1 MQLAGSK
8 LAGSKK
14 TGNILWD
21 ILRSPDTSLMP
32 GGAILAAPMKIGT
45 KLLIAGS
52 AVGATAA
59 YSYFQKNGIGQSQQ
73 AATGGYTITAQP
85 GSTVNI
91 EKPTTGSIDQKQEA
105 TQIDTSGLMSILMIG
120 AVVMV
125 LMMFKK

>member
-1 MQLAGSK
+1 MQLAGST

-14 TGNILWD
+14 TGNWLVD
-21 ILRSPDTSLMP
+21 MLRSPDVSLMP
-32 GGAILAAPMKIGT
+32 GGAVLAPMKIGT

-52 AVGATAA
+52 AVGAAAA
-59 YSYFQKNGIGQSQQ
+59 YSYFQKNGIGQTQQ

-91 EKPTTGSIDQKQEA
+91 EKPTTGSIEQKQAA
-105 TQIDTSGLMSILMIG
+105 TQIDTSSIMSILMIG
-120 AVVMV
+120 AVVMI